1 MDDIDIGLGIRG
13 LQAIPQTLTQILS
26 SLKQM
31 ETAVNGITNAF
42 DNANKAAGKSGT
54 KKSVDSTAYSTDNL
68 TKKLNQYNNALEE
81 ATVNHQKIFE
91 IEQKRAAIKNVTNR
105 FADEQRELKKLA
117 QEKEKVAKKE
127 AVGLANVRE
136 NQQKVRLEYSH
147 QIGVIKQL
155 ENRMSLLKQKM
166 NAATDPKEVQRLSAE
181 IRKLAAEK
189 GKLTGG
195 VEKLGKQTQLTSSIM
210 GQFRGVLV
218 NTFGAYAVIAGIRS
232 TFNTIKEFEK
242 SMTMVKAVTGATSD
256 EMKTLFDITKNI
268 IRRGSIFDPKT
279 LAETQ
284 LELSKLGFTASEIAM
299 MIEPINDLAI
309 ATGED
314 LTKASE
320 IATSAMRSFGLSASD
335 LSMVIDVMGTALNI
349 SALDLSSWNEAM
361 KYAAPVAN
369 QLGWNI
375 KDVASMTSLLA
386 NQQIKGSMA
395 GTAMRQIFLKLAD
408 SNSNLQKAMGGNVRT
423 FTDFTDGL
431 QRMKDAGI
439 SLNEILE
446 ATDVRTTTAFSIM
459 TDGSTVL
466 KQIRDDFDNVN
477 GAIKQMAEVNMQT
490 LSAKLDQLSS
500 SWANFVTAVDSGN
513 SVVSRAFKATID
525 NVTEVLDVASLRS
538 QYPFL
543 YEIGN
548 TRKILQQIDYESG
561 KIEKESRERIE
572 RTKNETTKDY
582 RESLNELRNDLNN
595 KKISL
600 EEFDKERLRLT
611 RESNQQIS
619 KENSAYARD
628 VLGQIVSKEN
638 IIGTGL
644 KSEQFVISK
653 ETLGASK
660 RALLEFKGQIASA
673 YDDKPIAEL
682 NSEFTKTFN
691 LLQELNKGDVISEAA
706 VVEIEYQKMILDIL
720 SSELDSRKQVSDKK
734 NKLTDEE
741 IAALEKAERKRI
753 ARLKESAKVEYEIRK
768 ASIESNL
775 EYTDSRR
782 KAELM
787 MAKKDYDITL
797 NNIEVQEKDKLH
809 LKEKYNQL
817 NLLIEQE
824 YLTKIQELHQ
834 SDNDKNIKLLYD
846 QSQKELAEIKRK
858 NDLDI
863 ELEKI
868 NLQELKNK
876 LSALPKDDTV
886 NKRALTDQILGKEF
900 AIRMKEANYEIAEF
914 QFQVDS
920 INNIVGGAEGTEKS
934 WLISVLGLTDNQI
947 KLLEDKLKIAKEK
960 IKIINPEMQTP
971 EKRDIF
977 SVLGFSFS
985 DGEKD
990 LVIRGMKE
998 VEDAIVSMTNAS
1010 VESAKAMAESA
1021 QTRVDELEQEL
1032 QTEIQLAEQGFSSN
1046 VTLKRQQLEEEKKI
1060 RDAALEDQKRAQKQ
1074 QLILQSVLDGANLIS
1089 TVIKLA
1095 SVEVATKG
1103 LAGIIAAGVGIA
1115 GLYALI
1121 EGVKSK
1127 SKQITSYEKGGYEYL
1142 KGRSHS
1148 QGGISLGEGREA
1160 QGGEML
1166 AVFNR
1171 KATGKYGKQ
1180 IEGFVNAINKD
1191 KLNINSN
1198 NVMSDSKRSIVV
1210 NVDNR
1215 KLNDIHGVLQDIR
1228 DSSVVY
1234 QGNYKIIR
1242 KGNAV
1247 RRIRMR
1253 E

>member
-1 MDDIDIGLGIRG
+1 MADIDIGLGISG

-117 QEKEKVAKKE
+117 QEKEKAAKKE
-127 AVGLANVRE
+127 AAGLANVRE
-136 NQQKVRLEYSH
+136 NQQKVRLEYSQ

-242 SMTMVKAVTGATSD
+242 AMTMVKAVTGATSD

-335 LSMVIDVMGTALNI
+335 LSNVIDVMGKALNI

-361 KYAAPVAN
+361 KYAAPVAH
-369 QLGWNI
+369 QLGWEI
-375 KDVASMTSLLA
+375 EDVASMTSLLA

-408 SNSNLQKAMGGNVRT
+408 SNSNLQKAMGGGIKT
-423 FTDFTDGL
+423 FTDFTNGL
-431 QRMKDAGI
+431 QKMKDEGI

-446 ATDVRTTTAFSIM
+446 ATDVRTSTAFSIF
-459 TDGSTVL
+459 TNGIKTL
-466 KQIRDDFDNVN
+466 KEVRENFDNVN
-477 GAIKQMAEVNMQT
+477 GSIKEMAEINMNTLDAKINQLNSSWTNLITTVDNGDDVFSVFIKGSLTYLSEALDDISYQMQYGSWKKGFVNLLNPLGGGTWKNPLGFIYGEFSGMSEKIKEITDEDIVKYNDRLRDFLST
-490 LSAKLDQLSS
+490 LSNDDDL
-500 SWANFVTAVDSGN
+500 GN
-513 SVVSRAFKATID
+513 LEKRRAF
-525 NVTEVLDVASLRS
+525 
-538 QYPFL
+538 F
-543 YEIGN
+543 
-548 TRKILQQIDYESG
+548 
-561 KIEKESRERIE
+561 EKEVKYYE
-572 RTKNETTKDY
+572 
-582 RESLNELRNDLNN
+582 ELTNA
-595 KKISL
+595 K
-600 EEFDKERLRLT
+600 
-611 RESNQQIS
+611 
-619 KENSAYARD
+619 
-628 VLGQIVSKEN
+628 
-638 IIGTGL
+638 TGL
-644 KSEQFVISK
+644 SDGD
-653 ETLGASK
+653 LA
-660 RALLEFKGQIASA
+660 IASER
-673 YDDKPIAEL
+673 AEQYAMSL
-682 NSEFTKTFN
+682 SNAFK
-691 LLQELNKGDVISEAA
+691 VI
-706 VVEIEYQKMILDIL
+706 
-720 SSELDSRKQVSDKK
+720 SSELKDQSKEYLGGRLTELISAIKIGEKSLTMDVFSESQKQITGTRVKFLKQEADEINRILDSRNRNNGSSTEG
-734 NKLTDEE
+734 LTGEE
-741 IAALEKAERKRI
+741 LEKAERERI

-817 NLLIEQE
+817 NLLLEQE

-858 NDLDI
+858 NDLEI

-1060 RDAALEDQKRAQKQ
+1060 RDAALEDQKRVQKQ
-1074 QLILQSVLDGANLIS
+1074 QLILQSVLDAANLVS

-1095 SVEVATKG
+1095 SIEVATKG